1 MHKNKKCK
9 IVNLRSLSFVTTARG
24 MALVT
29 SKGLRQLKKKS
40 KLTTFYTKKKK
51 QHHPQKSKRSTSYS
65 LCLNNTRKCTSKEKK
80 GANRAIN

>member
-40 KLTTFYTKKKK
+40 KSLPFIPPKKQMWVGRCGGRGVKKKFFFIFFN
-51 QHHPQKSKRSTSYS
+51 Q
-65 LCLNNTRKCTSKEKK
+65 
-80 GANRAIN
+80 

>member
-40 KLTTFYTKKKK
+40 KLTTFYTKKNNIINKNLRD
-51 QHHPQKSKRSTSYS
+51 QHPI
-65 LCLNNTRKCTSKEKK
+65 LFV
-80 GANRAIN
+80 